1 MYFYS
6 LDKVISSH
14 TSSWKD
20 VMYLGNH
27 PSFHM
32 LIIKTRVQFLSF
44 KMFSAWKHFRFA
56 KRKVR
61 LPNGRYSTA
70 LKLMKHLP
78 SLYKIDSNKVSI
90 HSRLLWIELRF
101 NSNYLRKSWFGKCSF
116 HLYVKDQVCLIVH
129 PDEKGWEADEKI
141 FKTENVVSRT
151 SRIPNVLTLRFLV
164 IYFTRYKGVLF
175 EGSCSY
181 LP

>member
-1 MYFYS
+1 
-6 LDKVISSH
+6 
-14 TSSWKD
+14 
-20 VMYLGNH
+20 MYLGNH

-78 SLYKIDSNKVSI
+78 SLYKIDSNKVYI

-101 NSNYLRKSWFGKCSF
+101 NSFI
-116 HLYVKDQVCLIVH
+116 LI
-129 PDEKGWEADEKI
+129 KLLEKI
-141 FKTENVVSRT
+141 IIWKIFISSKCKRSSLFDRT
-151 SRIPNVLTLRFLV
+151 SWWKGLRSRWEN
-164 IYFTRYKGVLF
+164 IQNWKCCF
-175 EGSCSY
+175 ENKSNTKCFNATFSCY
-181 LP
+181 IFYQI